1 MADAEEALHER
12 TAKAGAAHEVVHLT
26 VPERQQQGRVA
37 RAMVPREDLGQWAP
51 TADRPDP
58 VELLVGQEESRVP
71 ALVPVRHARMAASA
85 FAFYRGA
92 ALVMASDL
100 ATSPRSGLDVQLCGD
115 AHLSNFGLFAAPD
128 RSVIFDVNDFDET
141 NPGPFEWDV
150 KRLAASVAVAAF
162 SLGLND
168 KDARKAARSAVGAYR
183 ETMARLA
190 ELPTLDVW
198 FARLDV
204 DGLIDEAGKT
214 ELAKAARQARKKSR
228 TRTSDTATEKLT
240 ERGPAGRQFRTEPP
254 ILVRVGDDQRDEVVA
269 RLTSLYTKYLGTLP
283 PDRVA
288 LLARYSFVDV
298 AHKVVG
304 VGSVGTRVLVL
315 LLESGDGEPLMLQ
328 VKQAGESV
336 LAPYLGAS
344 RFAHGGQRV
353 VLGQQAMQA
362 TGDPFLGWASGLDR
376 DYFVR
381 QLKDMKGSIEPDLLS
396 ATSLRQYARLC
407 GAVLARAH
415 ARTGDPS
422 LIAGYLGDESTFDKA
437 VAEFAVGYA
446 AITDAD
452 HSALL
457 ASMRD
462 ADVASVD

>member
-1 MADAEEALHER
+1 MSEDHIGETVHEQAVEFFTHRRADRAERRASGKRLR
-12 TAKAGAAHEVVHLT
+12 AQVPLAAHAEV
-26 VPERQQQGRVA
+26 
-37 RAMVPREDLGQWAP
+37 P
-51 TADRPDP
+51 TASQRPNP
-58 VELLVGQEESRVP
+58 VDILKGQEAVREQSLV
-71 ALVPVRHARMAASA
+71 ALRYERMSVSP
-85 FAFYRGA
+85 FTFLRGA
-92 ALVMASDL
+92 AAVMASDL
-100 ATSPRSGLDVQLCGD
+100 SMVPRTTIDTQLCGD
-115 AHLSNFGLFAAPD
+115 AHLSNFGMFAAGD
-128 RSVIFDVNDFDET
+128 RRLVFDLNDFDET
-141 NPGPFEWDV
+141 LPGPFEWDV
-150 KRLAASVAVAAF
+150 KRLAASVAVAAG
-162 SLGLND
+162 SLDLND
-168 KDARKAARSAVGAYR
+168 KEARKAARSAVGAYR

-204 DGLIDEAGKT
+204 DGLIDDAGKT

-240 ERGPAGRQFRTEPP
+240 EQGPSGRQFRTEPP
-254 ILVRVGDDQRDEVVA
+254 ILVRVGDDQRAEVVD
-269 RLTSLYTKYLGTLP
+269 RLTALYTKYLGTLP
-283 PDRVA
+283 PDRFA

-304 VGSVGTRVLVL
+304 VGSVGTRALVL

-422 LIAGYLGDESTFDKA
+422 LIAGYLGDEPTFDKA

-457 ASMRD
+457 ASIGGVD
-462 ADVASVD
+462 AEPVA

>member
-1 MADAEEALHER
+1 MSADHVGEDAHEQAVEFFTHRRPDRAERRARGKRLR
-12 TAKAGAAHEVVHLT
+12 AQVPLAAHAEV
-26 VPERQQQGRVA
+26 PPASKRR
-37 RAMVPREDLGQWAP
+37 
-51 TADRPDP
+51 DP
-58 VELLVGQEESRVP
+58 VEILKGQEAVREQSLV
-71 ALVPVRHARMAASA
+71 ALRYERMSVSP
-85 FAFYRGA
+85 FTFLRGA
-92 ALVMASDL
+92 AAVMASDL
-100 ATSPRSGLDVQLCGD
+100 SMVPQTPIDNQLCGD
-115 AHLSNFGLFAAPD
+115 AHLSNFGMFASGD
-128 RSVIFDVNDFDET
+128 RRLVFDLNDFDET
-141 NPGPFEWDV
+141 LPGPFEWDV

-240 ERGPAGRQFRTEPP
+240 ERGPEGRQFRTEPP
-254 ILVRVGDDQRDEVVA
+254 ILVRVGDDRREEVVA

-304 VGSVGTRVLVL
+304 VGSVGTRALVL